1 MLKLR
6 PVLKMPSPSSSYKH
20 SNHPPVFDLPTEIIP
35 RLYISDIYSAENT
48 HTLDSL
54 GITHVLSAMCG
65 TVVIPHNTPNGTH
78 IQHCKIPLVDTPF
91 SELAG
96 FLPTSTS
103 FVREALRDENARV
116 LVHCVKGVS
125 RSASVIA
132 AFLIAEFGWTPERAV
147 GFVKAKRG
155 VAEPNSGFVKQLGEY
170 AALCANGSDHP

>member
-1 MLKLR
+1 
-6 PVLKMPSPSSSYKH
+6 MPSTTSCKH

-35 RLYISDIYSAENT
+35 RLYISDIYSAENA
-48 HTLDSL
+48 HTLDSF

-65 TVVIPHNTPNGTH
+65 TVVIPHHTTSGTH
-78 IQHCKIPLVDTPF
+78 IKHCKIPLVDTPF

-132 AFLIAEFGWTPERAV
+132 AFLIADFGWSPEKAV
-147 GFVKAKRG
+147 AFVKAKRA
-155 VAEPNSGFVKQLGEY
+155 VAEPNSGFVQQLGEY
-170 AALCANGSDHP
+170 AALCAESSVHS